1 MHYNM
6 GYSREQAVVQAAN
19 QMKPKTKV
27 PYGQLDPD
35 DLSRRL
41 RIVLAEQRAHA
52 ERKRKTRAETG
63 NAAGLASSEKKAP
76 AAESFKVTTTITS
89 TSKRTEGKQVK
100 SAETS
105 SNSFITELRQSR
117 LSRLNARAKAPPSGP
132 KEAPTSVADEKPS
145 EYHHIPKEAAKQFAR
160 TTTVETMQGSLA
172 RKFSKQGL
180 KGHRDGTKADKTA
193 VRDTKQGPERQEK
206 SPRRQQDRRE
216 KTADLT
222 QSQFSQLLE
231 ETAETEAER
240 RRAEERARQRHTF
253 EGELSRL
260 KPVTHELQ
268 GEERRNSTGNLL
280 ERKEVNRHSL
290 NAELLMETVLE
301 DGTLPE
307 DPDPLQAS
315 EHRVDWT
322 QSDETKHRPRL
333 LLTPLLRK
341 ADSIWTLRGRLGN
354 KGSHD
359 TVQLPPDGTPTLK
372 SPKSSFFTK
381 FRR

>member
-6 GYSREQAVVQAAN
+6 SYSREQAAVRPSD

-27 PYGQLDPD
+27 PYGQVDPD

-52 ERKRKTRAETG
+52 EKKRRTRAETG
-63 NAAGLASSEKKAP
+63 NATGPASGEKKAP
-76 AAESFKVTTTITS
+76 AAESFKVTTSITS
-89 TSKRTEGKQVK
+89 TSKRSEGKQAK
-100 SAETS
+100 PAETS
-105 SNSFITELRQSR
+105 SNNFITELRQSR
-117 LSRLNARAKAPPSGP
+117 LSKLNARGKAPPSGP
-132 KEAPTSVADEKPS
+132 KEAPTGGADEKPS

-193 VRDTKQGPERQEK
+193 VGDTNQGPDRQEK
-206 SPRRQQDRRE
+206 STRRQPDRRE
-216 KTADLT
+216 KTTDLT
-222 QSQFSQLLE
+222 QSQFAQLLE

-240 RRAEERARQRHTF
+240 RRAEERARYRNTF

-260 KPVTHELQ
+260 RPATHDLQ
-268 GEERRNSTGNLL
+268 GEERRNSTGNLP

-301 DGTLPE
+301 DGAPPE
-307 DPDPLQAS
+307 DPDPLQAH

-341 ADSIWTLRGRLGN
+341 ADSIWTMRGRLGS
-354 KGSHD
+354 KGSQD
-359 TVQLPPDGTPTLK
+359 TVQSPPEGTPTLK